1 MSVTVTQKGTDGWSG
16 QSIRIHLEK
25 RVFTC
30 ELGQAIL
37 DNNGQKTFDCS
48 PECDGGDTCC
58 TSSNKCGEGEGDC
71 DADADCQSGLICGK
85 DNCVGKNFDATDDCC
100 MK

>member
-1 MSVTVTQKGTDGWSG
+1 M
-16 QSIRIHLEK
+16 I
-25 RVFTC
+25 F
-30 ELGQAIL
+30 
-37 DNNGQKTFDCS
+37 KTFDDLFLAFNWNIFL
-48 PECDGGDTCC
+48 ECDGGDTCC

-100 MK
+100 MKPGNLTNLLHTYFIMNS

>member
-1 MSVTVTQKGTDGWSG
+1 MSVTVTQKGTDGWIG

-48 PECDGGDTCC
+48 PGNFAQDLV
-58 TSSNKCGEGEGDC
+58 
-71 DADADCQSGLICGK
+71 QHGLK
-85 DNCVGKNFDATDDCC
+85 HFFAVGPHTP
-100 MK
+100 